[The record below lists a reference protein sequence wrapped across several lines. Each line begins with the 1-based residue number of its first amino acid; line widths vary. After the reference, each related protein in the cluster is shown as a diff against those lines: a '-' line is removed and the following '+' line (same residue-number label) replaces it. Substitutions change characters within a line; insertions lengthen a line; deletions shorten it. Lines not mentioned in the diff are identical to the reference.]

1 MRYNG
6 VDVLTVHPAI
16 SIAKEIP
23 PGIAERE
30 LRTFAVRDGERLVGA
45 DVQPAEYKAK
55 INIAAKSRAEAWQVR
70 SLLAAWATS
79 AGDSVAQ
86 LIPTHW
92 PQVAYDAIC
101 TEVEAPEFVFSHG
114 VVELT
119 FALPCPYAYELTPT
133 TASGTT
139 SLQMMVGGSAPA
151 RPVITFTPSAQIDGL
166 NLILD
171 GAVFLSVGGTIASG
185 TAVEL
190 DTGAWSLLISGN
202 HAENRIIYTESG
214 KWPDFG
220 PGTHTLT
227 ANRTGT
233 IKARWH
239 NRWR

>member
-30 LRTFAVRDGERLVGA
+30 LRTFAVRDGERLVGTN
-45 DVQPAEYKAK
+45 VQPDEYKAK

-101 TEVEAPEFVFSHG
+101 TKVEAPEFVFSHG
-114 VVELT
+114 VVEMT

-139 SLQMMVGGSAPA
+139 SLQMVVGGSAPA
-151 RPVITFTPSAQIDGL
+151 RPAITFTPTADITDFTL
-166 NLILD
+166 ALD
-171 GAVFLSVGGTIASG
+171 GAIFLAVKGSVTSG

-190 DTGAWSLLISGN
+190 DTAAWSLLIGGS
-202 HAENRIIYTESG
+202 HAEDRIIYTESG
-214 KWPDFG
+214 KRPDFG
-220 PGTHTLT
+220 PGAHTLT